1 MINRRDVRTCSVCGS
16 ILDAGERC
24 DCEKL
29 QAKAERVGLTLRRR
43 GDGGDDVFEM
53 INRYGVKVGESND
66 ETMLARYLDG
76 LKVS

>member
-1 MINRRDVRTCSVCGS
+1 MINRRDVRTCSFCGS

-43 GDGGDDVFEM
+43 GDDVFEM

-76 LKVS
+76 ITVSL